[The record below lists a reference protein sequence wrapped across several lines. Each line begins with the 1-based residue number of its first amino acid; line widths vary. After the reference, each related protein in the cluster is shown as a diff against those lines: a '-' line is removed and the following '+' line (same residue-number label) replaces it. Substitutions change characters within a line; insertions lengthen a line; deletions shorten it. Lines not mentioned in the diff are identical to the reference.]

1 MANKVIAIEIGNA
14 ITRIVQMDYQ
24 TKKPK
29 VYRHATINTPEGSYS
44 DGYINTNSNALA
56 VAIQQAI
63 GNNNMNG
70 SKNVIFTITSSK
82 ILTREVMIPP
92 VKQNMIDSTVRLNL
106 SEYFPIDLSQYE
118 VSTLPLE
125 RITQE
130 GDNFGKYRVLIVAA
144 DKEMIRA
151 YEGLARTCG
160 LTLIQV
166 DYVGNSIY
174 QAFKNEDAG
183 KCSMILKVEEKQTSI
198 TIVDKQ
204 NLLLQR
210 NVNYGVEDAI
220 QEVVNQQGFGVSYY
234 DEARKY
240 IRTNKCVLDNLS
252 DTAKSVVGEGGDE
265 GSIRKAGGI
274 QINEARAAVTRTVSP
289 LIGAV
294 SRVVDFY
301 NSRFAVPIDNIY
313 ICGLGGTFLDLNV
326 LFGNEMG
333 IKCNVLKKF
342 EEVQWA
348 ALGDNAE
355 FPGYAATIGAAMGPI
370 GLYNKSKEDKKSA
383 RINYR
388 LLALLLAVLTVV
400 VCAALY
406 LPKLVTLK
414 SLESEKERLVE
425 TERRYV
431 EAEQI
436 YFKYENTL
444 AFYKAVEVGNKA
456 MENPND
462 NILNFFAEMER
473 TLPADS
479 TITRFSSSSDIVS
492 MTIRVA
498 DEATAAALINEI
510 RNFDSLYTVSVSEL
524 AENWYEPTLE
534 DKDGV
539 FTYTYIDDQ
548 GNEVEMEITQ
558 MGEINENGEYVDNSY
573 INKILNYVEFTIIGY
588 YYQSDFNSLN
598 Q

>member
-56 VAIQQAI
+56 VAIQKAI
-63 GNNNMNG
+63 NSNNMTG

-118 VSTLPLE
+118 VATLPLE

-151 YEGLARTCG
+151 YEGLAKTCG
-160 LTLIQV
+160 LTLVQV

-174 QAFKNEDAG
+174 QAFKNEEAG
-183 KCSMILKVEEKQTSI
+183 KCCMILKVEEKQTSI

-234 DEARKY
+234 DEARKF

-301 NSRFAVPIDNIY
+301 NSRFAVPIDSIY
-313 ICGLGGTFLDLNV
+313 ICGLGGTFVDLNV

-370 GLYNKSKEDKKSA
+370 GLYNKSKEDRAKYKT
-383 RINYR
+383 NYKMIGI
-388 LLALLLAVLTVV
+388 LFVSLCAVIALVMFVPKYFSMISLRAENKELQERKVV
-400 VCAALY
+400 Y
-406 LPKLVTLK
+406 
-414 SLESEKERLVE
+414 E
-425 TERRYV
+425 
-431 EAEQI
+431 EAERI
-436 YFKYENTL
+436 YHQYENTL
-444 AFYKAVEVGNKA
+444 TVYQQLYFASLLI
-456 MENPND
+456 ENPND
-462 NILNFFAEMER
+462 NILKFFSDLEHI
-473 TLPADS
+473 LPADVK
-479 TITRFSSSSDIVS
+479 IYG
-492 MTIRVA
+492 
-498 DEATAAALINEI
+498 
-510 RNFDSLYTVSVSEL
+510 FDSNAEQVAITFSVETKEIAAGVIENIREL
-524 AENWYEPTLE
+524 DSILDIEVIDFQENHTAVEPEE
-534 DKDGV
+534 DEDNKQV
-539 FTYTYIDDQ
+539 VT
-548 GNEVEMEITQ
+548 GNVEVEEEPEEII
-558 MGEINENGEYVDNSY
+558 EI
-573 INKILNYVEFTIIGY
+573 EFTVVCTY
-588 YYQSDFNSLN
+588 MPVLANNANSDVNE
-598 Q
+598 

>member
-63 GNNNMNG
+63 SNNNMNG

-151 YEGLARTCG
+151 YEGLAKTCG

-183 KCSMILKVEEKQTSI
+183 KCSMILKIEEKQTSI

-220 QEVVNQQGFGVSYY
+220 QEVVNQQGFGISYY

-370 GLYNKSKEDKKSA
+370 GLYNKSKEDRAKHKT
-383 RINYR
+383 NYKMIGI
-388 LLALLLAVLTVV
+388 LFLALCAVI
-400 VCAALY
+400 AAVMFVPKYFTLVSLKAENKELEQRKVLY
-406 LPKLVTLK
+406 
-414 SLESEKERLVE
+414 E
-425 TERRYV
+425 
-431 EAEQI
+431 EAERVYHQ
-436 YFKYENTL
+436 YENTL
-444 AFYKAVEVGNKA
+444 TVYRQLYIASLLI
-456 MENPND
+456 ENPND
-462 NILNFFAEMER
+462 NILIFFSDLER
-473 TLPADS
+473 ILPTDVKIYGFE
-479 TITRFSSSSDIVS
+479 TNTTQVGITFAVD
-492 MTIRVA
+492 TK
-498 DEATAAALINEI
+498 ETAAGVIENI
-510 RNFDSLYTVSVSEL
+510 RELDSIMSIEVTSFK
-524 AENWYEPTLE
+524 ENRTKVEKDE
-534 DKDGV
+534 KDKQQPDHG
-539 FTYTYIDDQ
+539 I
-548 GNEVEMEITQ
+548 GNEVEEEPEEVIEI
-558 MGEINENGEYVDNSY
+558 
-573 INKILNYVEFTIIGY
+573 EFTVICTYMPVSVEATDDSIVTE
-588 YYQSDFNSLN
+588 
-598 Q
+598 

>member
-56 VAIQQAI
+56 VAIQKAI
-63 GNNNMNG
+63 SSNNMNG

-151 YEGLARTCG
+151 YEGLAKTCG

-183 KCSMILKVEEKQTSI
+183 KCSMILKIEEKQTSI

-210 NVNYGVEDAI
+210 NVNYGVEDTI

-234 DEARKY
+234 DDACKY

-313 ICGLGGTFLDLNV
+313 ICGLGGTFVDLNV

-333 IKCNVLKKF
+333 IKCHILKKF

-370 GLYNKSKEDKKSA
+370 GLYNKSKEDRAKHKT
-383 RINYR
+383 NYKMIGI
-388 LLALLLAVLTVV
+388 LFFALCVVIALVLFVPKYFSLV
-400 VCAALY
+400 SLKAENEELQERKVLY
-406 LPKLVTLK
+406 
-414 SLESEKERLVE
+414 E
-425 TERRYV
+425 
-431 EAEQI
+431 EAERVYHQ
-436 YFKYENTL
+436 YENTL
-444 AFYKAVEVGNKA
+444 TVYQQLYMASLLI
-456 MENPND
+456 ENPND
-462 NILNFFAEMER
+462 NILVFFNDLEKI
-473 TLPADS
+473 LPTDVKIEGFESTADS
-479 TITRFSSSSDIVS
+479 VSIAFIVD
-492 MTIRVA
+492 TK
-498 DEATAAALINEI
+498 ETAAGVIEKMRDLDCIM
-510 RNFDSLYTVSVSEL
+510 SVYCEGL
-524 AENWYEPTLE
+524 
-534 DKDGV
+534 
-539 FTYTYIDDQ
+539 
-548 GNEVEMEITQ
+548 NEVHEVVEEEEEENQPAHGIDTEAEEEPEEIIT
-558 MGEINENGEYVDNSY
+558 IH
-573 INKILNYVEFTIIGY
+573 FTVVCY
-588 YYQSDFNSLN
+588 YMPVLSSTDSE
-598 Q
+598 

>member
-63 GNNNMNG
+63 SNNNMNG

-151 YEGLARTCG
+151 YEGLAKTCG

-183 KCSMILKVEEKQTSI
+183 KCSMILKIEEKQTSI

-220 QEVVNQQGFGVSYY
+220 QEVVNQQGFGISYY

-370 GLYNKSKEDKKSA
+370 GLYNKSKEDRAKHKT
-383 RINYR
+383 NYKMIG
-388 LLALLLAVLTVV
+388 VLFLVLCVV
-400 VCAALY
+400 ISLVMFV
-406 LPKLVTLK
+406 PKYFTLMSLK
-414 SLESEKERLVE
+414 SENKQLEQRKVVYE
-425 TERRYV
+425 
-431 EAEQI
+431 EAERVYHQ
-436 YFKYENTL
+436 YENTL
-444 AFYKAVEVGNKA
+444 TVYRQLYIASLLI
-456 MENPND
+456 ENPND
-462 NILNFFAEMER
+462 NILIFFNDLEHL
-473 TLPADS
+473 LPTDVKIYGFETNTEQVA
-479 TITRFSSSSDIVS
+479 ITFAVD
-492 MTIRVA
+492 TK
-498 DEATAAALINEI
+498 ETAAGIIEKI
-510 RNFDSLYTVSVSEL
+510 RDLDSIMSIEVTKFEENRKKVEKTEEEKQ
-524 AENWYEPTLE
+524 AEQAAH
-534 DKDGV
+534 G
-539 FTYTYIDDQ
+539 I
-548 GNEVEMEITQ
+548 GNEVEEEPEETVEI
-558 MGEINENGEYVDNSY
+558 
-573 INKILNYVEFTIIGY
+573 EFTVICTY
-588 YYQSDFNSLN
+588 MPVVAENASVDDSLVTE
-598 Q
+598 